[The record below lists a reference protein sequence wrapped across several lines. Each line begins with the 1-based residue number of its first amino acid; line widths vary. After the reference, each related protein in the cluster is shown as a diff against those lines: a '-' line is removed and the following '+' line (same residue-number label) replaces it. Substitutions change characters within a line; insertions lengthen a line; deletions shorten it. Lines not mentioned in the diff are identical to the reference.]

1 MNNQKFLKINQFIQ
15 IFFLIIT
22 FVFLFGKYYGLEINS
37 YLGIF
42 SYLIII
48 ILAFTSLFI
57 TIKELIKKREFL
69 SFEITYLA
77 NTIVI
82 IIISTTFLIV
92 YFILRNI

>member
-1 MNNQKFLKINQFIQ
+1 MNHQKILKINQLIQ
-15 IFFLIIT
+15 IIFLIIT
-22 FVFLFGKYYGLEINS
+22 FTLLFGKYYDLKINS

-42 SYLIII
+42 SYIIII
-48 ILAFTSLFI
+48 ILALSSLFI

-69 SFEITYLA
+69 PFEITYLA

-92 YFILRNI
+92 YFILKNI